1 MNTATGKSNP
11 ITMTKSI
18 YKSLTKSE
26 QKVADLILSDTQEM
40 VYATVTDLSE
50 KAGVGETTVIRF
62 CRKLGFRGYQEF
74 KLSVAQN
81 LSNSSE
87 QIYGEIKANDTL
99 VEVAT
104 KITQQ
109 NSKVLK
115 DSLDLLQITSLEK
128 AVKAITSSNKVF
140 FFGVGSSGTTARD
153 AKIRYMRIGLNVD
166 YSTDSHIMAMQAS
179 LLGKQ
184 DVVVGIS
191 SSGSTKDVV
200 DAIKIAKENKAFII
214 CITNHAKSPITQ
226 FADVILLAA
235 NKETPFQ
242 GGAFSSKIAQL
253 HLLDIMTVI
262 IEMQQKD
269 KTYTATEKT
278 AKAVLDKMY

>member
-11 ITMTKSI
+11 ITMINSI

-26 QKVADLILSDTQEM
+26 QKVADLILSDTEET

-50 KAGVGETTVIRF
+50 RASVGETTVIRF

-81 LSNSSE
+81 LSNPKE
-87 QIYGEIKANDTL
+87 QIYGEIKANDSL
-99 VEVAT
+99 AEVAT

-115 DSLDLLQITSLEK
+115 DSLDLLQIASLEK
-128 AVKAITSSNKVF
+128 AVEAIIDSNKVF

-153 AKIRYMRIGLNVD
+153 AKIRYMRMGLNVD
-166 YSTDSHIMAMQAS
+166 YSSDSHIMAMQAS
-179 LLGKQ
+179 LLGEQ

-262 IEMQQKD
+262 IEIKQKD